1 MVRLA
6 DYSVAEVRALQD
18 RLRQAL
24 ETADSLEGAAQ
35 RLTELVT
42 AEFGTTVVL
51 ARAYATIPFRLLPI
65 QNRQFVQKVAREGGV
80 EALLTPEMPILS
92 LVGTHGSNP
101 DWQNWRTSRN
111 HIGIPLAS
119 AAFVESMPMVSAL
132 LSDLPSVGV
141 TRPAHSKAASGLIHR
156 LIGGD
161 GSSIFHV
168 DDAKKAVDRRGRK
181 VIPSQQ
187 FVLAYDIKTVFGMG
201 GSWPD
206 GSLSAFVVFTR
217 ETISLAVVRRLAP
230 LMTVFRSCTTSLV
243 MRGRYFAGGLA
254 PASTVATS

>member
-1 MVRLA
+1 MAGLA
-6 DYSVAEVRALQD
+6 DYSVAEVRVLQD

-24 ETADSLEGAAQ
+24 ETADTLESAAQ

-51 ARAYATIPFRLLPI
+51 ARAYATIPFRLLPVD
-65 QNRQFVQKVAREGGV
+65 NRQFVQKVAREGGV

-92 LVGTHGSNP
+92 LIGTHGENP
-101 DWQNWRTSRN
+101 DWQNRRTSRN
-111 HIGIPLAS
+111 HIGVPLAS

-132 LSDLPSVGV
+132 LSDLGV
-141 TRPAHSKAASGLIHR
+141 TRPAHSRAVSGLVHR

-168 DDAKKAVDRRGRK
+168 DDAKKVVDRRGRK

-217 ETISLAVVRRLAP
+217 EAIGQAVVRRLAP

-254 PASTVATS
+254 PPRAITTS

>member
-1 MVRLA
+1 MAGLA
-6 DYSVAEVRALQD
+6 GYSVAEVRVLQD

-24 ETADSLEGAAQ
+24 ESAETLEGAGQ

-42 AEFGTTVVL
+42 AEFGATVVL
-51 ARAYATIPFRLLPI
+51 ARAYATIPFRLLPTHR
-65 QNRQFVQKVAREGGV
+65 RQFVQKVAREGGV

-101 DWQNWRTSRN
+101 EWQNWRTSRN

-132 LSDLPSVGV
+132 LSDLGVG
-141 TRPAHSKAASGLIHR
+141 RPAPSRAASGLIHR

-168 DDAKKAVDRRGRK
+168 EDAKRAVDRRGRK

-217 ETISLAVVRRLAP
+217 ETIGVGVVRRLAP

-243 MRGRYFAGGLA
+243 MRGRYFVGGVA
-254 PASTVATS
+254 PPSAVTTS